1 VKCYWDRV
9 FLILFLFNFIVGQQ
23 VSYIRY
29 YKTDSD
35 FMINVAIT
43 PEEARGSKHIEALYN
58 RTDQLIL
65 KMTIDEQ
72 NNTTAQE
79 IFEYNEDR
87 TLSRRAIADGEGK
100 VNRMM
105 IYGDEPMSSNFISL
119 VFPNRNKID
128 FAERTNIY
136 YYNKNGSIRKYKFLS
151 LDHTPFGEINYDYFD
166 EGLIKLEQWK
176 DLLNGMVVR
185 EFTYNYNPIS
195 REYIMVETD
204 AKGNE
209 VSKIGI
215 TLPRKLFTSEVNDS
229 KSEKVKSEGNSLEES
244 SEIIEDI
251 LLKKADGW
259 NPAKTIGYLANP
271 DLFSS
276 PDLIYMKTG
285 DTLKVNLFN
294 LTEDHVRFFILGDQ
308 DILTMSLSKI
318 DEIERRDG
326 KVIYPLI
333 YR

>member
-1 VKCYWDRV
+1 MKCYWDKV
-9 FLILFLFNFIVGQQ
+9 FLIFFLFNFIVGQQ

-35 FMINVAIT
+35 FMINVAVT

-58 RTDQLIL
+58 HTDQLIL
-65 KMTIDEQ
+65 KMTIDER

-105 IYGDEPMSSNFISL
+105 IYGDEPMSSNFISI

-136 YYNKNGSIRKYKFLS
+136 YYNKNGSIRKYKFLG

-166 EGLIKLEQWK
+166 EGLIKLEQWR

-185 EFTYNYNPIS
+185 QFTYNYNPIS

-209 VSKIGI
+209 VSKVGI
-215 TLPRKLFTSEVNDS
+215 TLPRKLFTSGVNDS
-229 KSEKVKSEGNSLEES
+229 NREKVKSEGNTLEES

-259 NPAKTIGYLANP
+259 NPTKTIGYLANP

>member
-1 VKCYWDRV
+1 MKCYWDKV
-9 FLILFLFNFIVGQQ
+9 FLIFFLFNIIVGQQ

-35 FMINVAIT
+35 FMIDVGIT

-65 KMTIDEQ
+65 KMTIDEE

-166 EGLIKLEQWK
+166 EGLIKLEQWR

-185 EFTYNYNPIS
+185 QFTYNYNPIS

-209 VSKIGI
+209 VSKVGI

-229 KSEKVKSEGNSLEES
+229 NREKVKSEGNTLEES

-259 NPAKTIGYLANP
+259 NPTKTIGYLANP
-271 DLFSS
+271 ELFSS

-294 LTEDHVRFFILGDQ
+294 LTEDHVRFFMLGDQ

>member
-1 VKCYWDRV
+1 M
-9 FLILFLFNFIVGQQ
+9 L
-23 VSYIRY
+23 
-29 YKTDSD
+29 
-35 FMINVAIT
+35 NVAIT
-43 PEEARGSKHIEALYN
+43 PEEARGSKHIEALYD
-58 RTDQLIL
+58 RADQLIL
-65 KMTIDEQ
+65 KMAIDEQ
-72 NNTTAQE
+72 NNITAQE

-87 TLSRRAIADGEGK
+87 TLRRRAIADGKGK
-100 VNRMM
+100 VNRMI

-119 VFPNRNKID
+119 VFPDRNKSD

-166 EGLIKLEQWK
+166 EGLIKLEQWR

-185 EFTYNYNPIS
+185 QFTYNYNPIS

-215 TLPRKLFTSEVNDS
+215 TLPRKLFTSELNVNDS
-229 KSEKVKSEGNSLEES
+229 NREKVRDEGNTLEES

-259 NPAKTIGYLANP
+259 NPTKTIGYLSDS

-276 PDLIYMKTG
+276 PDLIYLKTG

-294 LTEDHVRFFILGDQ
+294 LTEVHVRFFILGDQ
-308 DILTMSLSKI
+308 DILTIPLSKI